1 MAGRKFI
8 QNDNNLA
15 VAYYR
20 FSSHSQNEASI
31 DQQREEAHRYAE
43 ARGLRIVREYED
55 AGISGTT
62 DQRPGYQQM
71 LAELD
76 KVRAS
81 TLILWKTDRLG
92 RDKYELVLA
101 KRSIRD
107 AGYRIALVAESIPDD
122 EAEAALF
129 ESLLDGMAEYYSKQL
144 SRNIRRGM
152 LANARSCRT
161 NGRRITGYRSDEDDH
176 FEPDPDTAPIVQ
188 RIFEEYAAGEP
199 MTKIAERL
207 NEQGL
212 KTILSRPFTVNSLR
226 SILRND
232 AYTGVYRFSDVVI
245 EGGMPALVSQDLFE
259 QAQRKLQENKRRGA
273 RKANGT
279 SRADAPDYWLA
290 GKLYCGECG
299 CPMHGVSG
307 KSSRYF
313 YYYCA
318 GQRKHMCGKKPMRK
332 QEIEELVLSLLSE
345 ILNNQ
350 EMVAS
355 LAADTAA
362 YFERTHKD
370 TGFLDAL
377 VQQERETQ
385 KALDNLVRA
394 LEQGV
399 INDTVQARILEL
411 EGRKKALCAS
421 IEAEEL
427 KLVMMEEDANSIG
440 EYFYRFLNADL
451 SNVEM
456 RDAVLEYFIDKIYV
470 YDDKVTFTGLFSE
483 NAEIDVGDI
492 ADAEEEFDEYASSST
507 KSDAGCVHVHVARFF
522 HAAAGLLLDWG
533 PSALRAKL
541 VFWKWSFPCRM
552 CRQQRKSGQS
562 SRSSSRPHRLRIP
575 TICL

>member
-15 VAYYR
+15 IAYYR

-199 MTKIAERL
+199 MAKIAARL
-207 NEQGL
+207 NEQGV
-212 KTILSRPFTVNSLR
+212 KTILDRPFTVNSLR

-232 AYTGVYRFSDVVI
+232 AYTGVYRFAYEVI
-245 EGGMPALVSQDLFE
+245 DGGKPALVSQHLFE
-259 QAQRKLQENKRRGA
+259 QAPRK
-273 RKANGT
+273 
-279 SRADAPDYWLA
+279 
-290 GKLYCGECG
+290 
-299 CPMHGVSG
+299 
-307 KSSRYF
+307 
-313 YYYCA
+313 
-318 GQRKHMCGKKPMRK
+318 
-332 QEIEELVLSLLSE
+332 
-345 ILNNQ
+345 
-350 EMVAS
+350 
-355 LAADTAA
+355 
-362 YFERTHKD
+362 
-370 TGFLDAL
+370 
-377 VQQERETQ
+377 
-385 KALDNLVRA
+385 
-394 LEQGV
+394 
-399 INDTVQARILEL
+399 
-411 EGRKKALCAS
+411 
-421 IEAEEL
+421 
-427 KLVMMEEDANSIG
+427 
-440 EYFYRFLNADL
+440 
-451 SNVEM
+451 
-456 RDAVLEYFIDKIYV
+456 
-470 YDDKVTFTGLFSE
+470 
-483 NAEIDVGDI
+483 
-492 ADAEEEFDEYASSST
+492 
-507 KSDAGCVHVHVARFF
+507 
-522 HAAAGLLLDWG
+522 
-533 PSALRAKL
+533 
-541 VFWKWSFPCRM
+541 
-552 CRQQRKSGQS
+552 
-562 SRSSSRPHRLRIP
+562 RP
-575 TICL
+575 